1 MKAFPHIMARA
12 VIFSISAQR
21 KSNFMIFQNEK
32 MLFWLIKLEYFA
44 KCLKSVSKKLHF
56 LLIGL
61 IKKPKFTQSYVNL
74 GKY

>member
-1 MKAFPHIMARA
+1 
-12 VIFSISAQR
+12 
-21 KSNFMIFQNEK
+21 MIFQNEK

-44 KCLKSVSKKLHF
+44 KCLKSVSKKLHL